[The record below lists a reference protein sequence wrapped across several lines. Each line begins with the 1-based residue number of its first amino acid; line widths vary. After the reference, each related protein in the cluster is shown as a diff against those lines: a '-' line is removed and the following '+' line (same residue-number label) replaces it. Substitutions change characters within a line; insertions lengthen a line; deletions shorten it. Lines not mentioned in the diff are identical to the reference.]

1 MEAKKEKSRIML
13 TLKKT
18 IGELFAFTLWL
29 YMVIKLFVFDFD
41 VYIVDTY
48 FPSLSWLV
56 YFKFLLF
63 LVLIMI
69 YWIFVGDKNF
79 FKAIAFVLFYPFI
92 LLFWRIPNLFIGN
105 WFAIIGAIGFGISFY
120 RSLKRNYITFTLITL
135 SSILIIITNKQIYLI
150 ASMIVLSSILLIHF
164 ARRLFYSFVPS
175 KALFLPKQAVLT
187 LLERTKSN
195 LKLPEELR
203 TTAIEKYT
211 EEQKNKWSYTLQ
223 TLLLINRV
231 SYYVA
236 SKLRELQE
244 RRLVILYFIFGLLFS
259 FCLTVVI
266 FALNNYALQKI
277 DATAFSNPSHKGL
290 LFFIYYSFSTIIN
303 SAITDFYPISAF
315 ARLFHLSEV
324 FMGVFLLV
332 ILFFV
337 YTNVKSDKT
346 KSEVNDLIST
356 LGAQGK
362 EIEVLIN
369 HDFSMDINQAIEVV
383 EKFPGSLLRLFYFI
397 TTKKR

>member
-1 MEAKKEKSRIML
+1 MESKSQISK
-13 TLKKT
+13 TKTVLKK
-18 IGELFAFTLWL
+18 ILGELFAFGLWI
-29 YMVIKLFVFDFD
+29 YIVIKLFVFDFD
-41 VYIVDTY
+41 VYLIDTY

-63 LVLIMI
+63 LVLTMV
-69 YWIFVGDKNF
+69 YWISVGDKNF
-79 FKAIAFVLFYPFI
+79 FKAFAFILFYPFI
-92 LLFWRIPNLFIGN
+92 VLFWRIPQLFIGN

-120 RSLKRNYITFTLITL
+120 RSLKRNYITFTLVVL
-135 SSILIIITNKQIYLI
+135 SSVLIIITNKPIFLI
-150 ASMIVLSSILLIHF
+150 SSIIVLSSILLFHF
-164 ARRLFYSFVPS
+164 SRRLFYSFVPS
-175 KALFLPKQAVLT
+175 KALFLPKQAALT
-187 LLERTKSN
+187 LLERTKNN

-203 TTAIEKYT
+203 TTTIDKYT

-223 TLLLINRV
+223 TMLLVNRV

-259 FCLTVVI
+259 FFLTVLV

-277 DATAFSNPSHKGL
+277 DATAFSDPSQKGL

-303 SAITDFYPISAF
+303 SAITDFYPLSAF
-315 ARLFHLSEV
+315 ARVFHLSEV

-346 KSEVNDLIST
+346 KAEVEDLIST
-356 LGAQGK
+356 LASQGK

-369 HDFSMDINQAIEVV
+369 HEFSMDINQAIDIV
-383 EKFPGSLLRLFYFI
+383 EQLPGSLLRLFYFI
-397 TTKKR
+397 TTKKQ